1 MARSQETPWD
11 ACGRQKLEKAGRIFP
26 WSLGKQRGPAD
37 TLISDFWPL
46 ELGEAEQVSV
56 AVSPP
61 VCDNLLWW
69 PLEIDGT
76 GGSRFLSDL
85 SLTVWRSG
93 NCHCSTSGSLLPV
106 YRNSV
111 GFHELTSCPPTSLKS
126 HNSCHNFFCRFHQ
139 IFYMDG
145 HVWK

>member
-1 MARSQETPWD
+1 MTSQETGEATCRQKQRPELPQPRK
-11 ACGRQKLEKAGRIFP
+11 ARGPQKLEEAGRIFP
-26 WSLGKQRGPAD
+26 WSLGKERGPAD

-76 GGSRFLSDL
+76 GGSHFLSDL
-85 SLTVWRSG
+85 SLRV
-93 NCHCSTSGSLLPV
+93 
-106 YRNSV
+106 
-111 GFHELTSCPPTSLKS
+111 
-126 HNSCHNFFCRFHQ
+126 
-139 IFYMDG
+139 
-145 HVWK
+145 